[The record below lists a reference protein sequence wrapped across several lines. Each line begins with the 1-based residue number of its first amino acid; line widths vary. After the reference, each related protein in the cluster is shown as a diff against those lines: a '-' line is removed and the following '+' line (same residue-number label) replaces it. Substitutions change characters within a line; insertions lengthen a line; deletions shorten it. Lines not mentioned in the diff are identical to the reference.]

1 MTVHQWDKRR
11 LPIIIGLMLF
21 AFALYRFD
29 SLIDLMRA
37 LMSILS
43 PFLIG
48 FFMALLINLPMR
60 FLDRALFFADKSP
73 RLKSA
78 KRALTLTL
86 SLLFVLTVIAVLL
99 VVIIPEVVTAV
110 ERLIQVIPG
119 LLKDLETWLSERN
132 ANIRSSLG
140 LVETNEDEVRNIF
153 HSAYQFLIGGLSY
166 SSGVVISAAQYLVN
180 LIVAL
185 VFSIYLLFSKERI
198 TGQLNRFLRA
208 ALPRK
213 VSAAAVKIIRMLITA
228 YSNFLGGQCLQAFI
242 SSTLTVV
249 VLLLFHFPYA
259 VLIGLI
265 TFVAAFIPVFGP
277 YISGLL
283 GMLLVLTADPGQTL
297 WFLLIFF
304 IVQQVTGSV
313 IYPRIMSNAI
323 DIPSIWVL
331 IAVTLGGG
339 ILGIPGMLI
348 FIPLMAVVYHLAAEF
363 VNNREKMQKTKTGI
377 LP

>member
-1 MTVHQWDKRR
+1 MLQNDKRR
-11 LPIIIGLMLF
+11 LPVIIGLMLL

-29 SLIDLMRA
+29 SLIDLLRA

-48 FFMALLINLPMR
+48 LFMALLINLPMR
-60 FLDRALFFADKSP
+60 FLDRALVFADKNP
-73 RLKSA
+73 RLKSV
-78 KRALTLTL
+78 KRAITLTL
-86 SLLFVLTVIAVLL
+86 SLLFVLAVIAVLL

-110 ERLIQVIPG
+110 ERLIQVIPS
-119 LLKDLETWLSERN
+119 LLKELETWLSERN

-140 LVETNEDEVRNIF
+140 LVETSENEVRNIF
-153 HSAYQFLIGGLSY
+153 LSAYQFLIGGLSY
-166 SSGVVISAAQYLVN
+166 SSGVVVSAAQYLVN

-185 VFSIYLLFSKERI
+185 VFAIYLLFSKERI
-198 TGQLNRFLRA
+198 TDQLSRFLRA
-208 ALPRK
+208 ALPYK
-213 VSAAAVKIIRMLITA
+213 ANVASAKIIRMLITS

-242 SSTLTVV
+242 SSTSTVV
-249 VLLLFHFPYA
+249 ILLLFGFPYA

-304 IVQQVTGSV
+304 FVQQVTGSV

-323 DIPSIWVL
+323 DIPSIWIL

-348 FIPLMAVVYHLAAEF
+348 FIPLMAVAYHLVAEF
-363 VNNREKMQKTKTGI
+363 VKNRETEREIKAGAGT
-377 LP
+377 